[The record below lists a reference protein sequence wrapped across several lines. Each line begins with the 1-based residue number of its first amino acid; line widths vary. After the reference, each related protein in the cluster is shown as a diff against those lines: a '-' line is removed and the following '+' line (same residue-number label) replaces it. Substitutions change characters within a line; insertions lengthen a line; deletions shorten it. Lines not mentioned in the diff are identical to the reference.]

1 MRDPYEVLGVQ
12 RGASDDEIKKAYRAK
27 CKRWH
32 PDLNPNDPTA
42 EEHFKEVQAAY
53 DANINIQ
60 FFNKASCFKCCS
72 QHFKC
77 CFNR

>member
-1 MRDPYEVLGVQ
+1 MRDPYEVLGVS

-42 EEHFKEVQAAY
+42 EEHFKDCLLY
-53 DANINIQ
+53 TSPSPRDT
-60 FFNKASCFKCCS
+60 
-72 QHFKC
+72 
-77 CFNR
+77 R